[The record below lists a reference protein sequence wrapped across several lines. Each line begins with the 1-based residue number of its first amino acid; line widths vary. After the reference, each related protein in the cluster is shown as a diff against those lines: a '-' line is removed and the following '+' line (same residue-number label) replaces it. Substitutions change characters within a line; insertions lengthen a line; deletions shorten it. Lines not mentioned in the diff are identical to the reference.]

1 MEKGFNGLA
10 VKIFGNAYSSIDR
23 SLVLSEI
30 KDFCKTHVV
39 TDIKYLSGDGGN
51 TLENGRFLQIVVTY
65 IKNDEHKSEQD
76 F

>member
-10 VKIFGNAYSSIDR
+10 VQTFGNAYSSIDR
-23 SLVLSEI
+23 SLVLSEV

-39 TDIKYLSGDGGN
+39 TDIKYLSGDGEN
-51 TLENGRFLQIVVTY
+51 TLNNGRFLQIVVTY
-65 IKNDEHKSEQD
+65 VKNDEHKSEQD

>member
-10 VKIFGNAYSSIDR
+10 VETFGNAYSSIDR
-23 SLVLSEI
+23 SLVLREVN
-30 KDFCKTHVV
+30 DFCKTHVV
-39 TDIKYLSGDGGN
+39 TDIKYLSGDGSN
-51 TLENGRFLQIVVTY
+51 TLENGRFFQIIVTY

>member
-10 VKIFGNAYSSIDR
+10 VRTFGNAYSSIDR
-23 SLVLSEI
+23 SLVVGEVN
-30 KDFCKTHVV
+30 DFCKKHVV

-65 IKNDEHKSEQD
+65 IKNEEHKEQD

>member
-1 MEKGFNGLA
+1 MGKGFNGLA
-10 VKIFGNAYSSIDR
+10 VKTFGNAYSSIDR

-30 KDFCKTHVV
+30 KDFCKKHVV
-39 TDIKYLSGDGGN
+39 TNITYLSGDGSN
-51 TLENGRFLQIVVTY
+51 TLDNGRFFQIVVTY